1 MTDQIQFKRRIN
13 GAAGSPSTTGA
24 KEGEIA
30 LNFPKIAG
38 STDKPDI
45 WAFDGAAWRHA
56 NPSVAVTTQSITLP
70 AGADIGAA
78 YTTWATTPANTLT
91 GNVIIAT
98 FGTPAQAYI
107 LTTPAAPGTASSWTS
122 LGGATTFATQPQ
134 VDAGTDTSG
143 AVNSATLRGTSLS
156 GPTGGGAP
164 VAGDANKLVRLDSA
178 GKVSDGFVS
187 KATSLE
193 IKTGTATTSFIT
205 PAGLRGTTV
214 AAPTGGGAVPVAG
227 DVDLIPR
234 LSNTG
239 AIDHRFIPKL
249 GSTSG
254 TTLQTGTDTTA
265 FLTAAGLRAATVI
278 VSAGAGDANKLPRLD
293 ATGKLD
299 ATMLP
304 ASATHLAGA
313 LDPTAAPPVG
323 ATSGS
328 MYFANKDG
336 VINAGFTGI
345 TAATAIKTSDALIFD
360 GTKWHHIPNGTDLNA
375 YVPLAGTNLM
385 TGSIVYSG
393 AAGNKAGTVIY
404 DGKGGTIDNVLL
416 DCGTY

>member
-1 MTDQIQFKRRIN
+1 MTAKFQIKRRIN
-13 GAAGSPSTTGA
+13 GAAGAPSAAGA
-24 KEGEIA
+24 SEGEIA
-30 LNFPKIAG
+30 LNFPGAAG
-38 STDKPDI
+38 TTTKPAM
-45 WAFDGAAWRHA
+45 WAFDGTGWRNV
-56 NPSVAVTTQSITLP
+56 NPDVTVSTQSISLTT
-70 AGADIGAA
+70 GADIGAA
-78 YTTWATTPANTLT
+78 YTAWLALNPGGLT

-98 FGTPAQAYI
+98 YGTPAGAYI
-107 LTTPAAPGTASSWTS
+107 LTNPAAPATAGSWTS

-134 VDAGTDTSG
+134 VNTGTDTVG
-143 AVNSATLRGTSLS
+143 AINSALLRGTTLN

-164 VAGDANKLVRLDSA
+164 VAGDADKIVRLDAA

-187 KATSLE
+187 KATSAE
-193 IKTGTATTSFIT
+193 IKTGTATTAFIT

-234 LSNTG
+234 LNNTG

-265 FLTAAGLRAATVI
+265 FLTAAGLRAATTI
-278 VSAGAGDANKLPRLD
+278 VSAGVGDANKLPRLD

-299 ATMLP
+299 ATVLP

-313 LDPTAAPPVG
+313 LDPTAVPPVG
-323 ATSGS
+323 ATAGAL
-328 MYFANKDG
+328 YFANKAG
-336 VINAGFTGI
+336 TINAGFTGI
-345 TAATAIKTSDALIFD
+345 GGQTAAISDSFIFD
-360 GTKWHHIPNGTDLNA
+360 GTNWHLIPNGVDLAN

-393 AAGNKAGTVIY
+393 AANSKAGTIIY
-404 DGKGGTIDNVLL
+404 DGKGGTLDAVLL
-416 DCGTY
+416 DAGTY